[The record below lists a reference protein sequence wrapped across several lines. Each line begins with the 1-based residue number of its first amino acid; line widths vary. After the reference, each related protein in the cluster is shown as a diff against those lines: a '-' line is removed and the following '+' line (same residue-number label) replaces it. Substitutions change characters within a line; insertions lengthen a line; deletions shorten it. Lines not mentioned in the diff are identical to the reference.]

1 MPVQTPSAR
10 IIAAVFLPF
19 ASGYFLSYLF
29 RTINGPLADRIIAE
43 FHLNAAMLG
52 LLTSIY
58 FLTFTL
64 AQLPFGPLL
73 DRFGPRRV
81 QAIVLTI
88 GACGAALFAAA
99 ENTATLIV
107 ARALIGLGTSGALM
121 AGLKALTLW
130 VPRERRALANG
141 MFIMFGGLGAMSSTL
156 PVDWLLPVVG
166 WRGTFLV
173 LAVAPLASVAAVL
186 LAVPE
191 AERTGEPEHWR
202 QNVSGLSEIY
212 RSPVF
217 WQVAPLSGCVVGTA
231 FAVHGLWAARWLT
244 DVEGLSPER
253 LVATLLVM
261 GAGLTLGAC
270 VMGFLADFLRRM
282 GVRSMTIFAWA
293 CLMFIGLQVA
303 ALGRV
308 ALPVWLIWGTIGSF
322 GSMTVLSYSIIGELF
337 PPEKISRAN
346 GALNVL
352 HLGMAFVL
360 QYGMGVV
367 AAHWHADLYGHLPRN
382 AYRAA
387 FCLPLALETIALAWF
402 LVSINATLPFRSKT
416 RAVNS

>member
-1 MPVQTPSAR
+1 M
-10 IIAAVFLPF
+10 
-19 ASGYFLSYLF
+19 G
-29 RTINGPLADRIIAE
+29 IIAE

-64 AQLPFGPLL
+64 AQLPYGPLV

-107 ARALIGLGTSGALM
+107 ARALIGLGTSDALM

-130 VPRERRALANG
+130 VPRERRARANG

-173 LAVAPLASVAAVL
+173 LAVATLGSAGAVL

-191 AERTGEPEHWR
+191 AERTGEPEHCR
-202 QNVSGLSEIY
+202 QNLSGLLEVY
-212 RSPVF
+212 RIF

-244 DVEGLSPER
+244 DVDGLPPER
-253 LVATLLVM
+253 LVATLLAM

-270 VMGFLADFLRRM
+270 VMGPLADLLRRR
-282 GVRSMTIFAWA
+282 GVRSMTIFGWA

-303 ALGRV
+303 ALDRV
-308 ALPVWLIWGTIGSF
+308 ALPVWLIWASI

-337 PPEKISRAN
+337 PPEKIGRAN

-360 QYGMGVV
+360 
-367 AAHWHADLYGHLPRN
+367 
-382 AYRAA
+382 
-387 FCLPLALETIALAWF
+387 
-402 LVSINATLPFRSKT
+402 
-416 RAVNS
+416 